1 MNPMDITAQ
10 VRRSGDW
17 WAIEV
22 PEVPG
27 LFTQARRL
35 DQVVDTVR
43 GAATDLGVDIDD
55 IEVDVKVIDTNVD
68 REALAL
74 VREHLAALERMQ
86 RQVANESRH
95 LATQLREQGLS
106 VRDTGY
112 LMGVS
117 AQRVSQLTAT
127 DEPTP
132 NSAPAKRT
140 TRTKR
145 VPVKVTTRTTKRV
158 SVPIRVQTT
167 TTTKAKGDAIAKA
180 KVKAER
186 NTSGRKVHR

>member
-1 MNPMDITAQ
+1 MDITAQ

-35 DQVVDTVR
+35 EQVVDTVR
-43 GAATDLGVDIDD
+43 GAATDLGHDITNVEINVIDD
-55 IEVDVKVIDTNVD
+55 TID

-74 VREHLAALERMQ
+74 VRQHLAAFERMQ
-86 RQVANESRH
+86 REVANESRH

-127 DEPTP
+127 DESTT
-132 NSAPAKRT
+132 NRAPAKRT

-145 VPVKVTTRTTKRV
+145 VPVKVTT
-158 SVPIRVQTT
+158 
-167 TTTKAKGDAIAKA
+167 G
-180 KVKAER
+180 R
-186 NTSGRKVHR
+186 NHQDQSRRHRQGQGQGRRQG

>member
-43 GAATDLGVDIDD
+43 GAAADLGVDIDD
-55 IEVDVKVIDTNVD
+55 IVVDIKIIDTNVD
-68 REALAL
+68 HEAIAL

-106 VRDTGY
+106 VRDAGY

-117 AQRVSQLTAT
+117 PQRVSQLTAT
-127 DEPTP
+127 DEPT
-132 NSAPAKRT
+132 

-145 VPVKVTTRTTKRV
+145 VPVKVTTSRTTKRV
-158 SVPIRVQTT
+158 SVPVRVKTT
-167 TTTKAKGDAIAKA
+167 TTTTTAKTKADAIAKA

-186 NTSGRKVHR
+186 NPSGRKVYR